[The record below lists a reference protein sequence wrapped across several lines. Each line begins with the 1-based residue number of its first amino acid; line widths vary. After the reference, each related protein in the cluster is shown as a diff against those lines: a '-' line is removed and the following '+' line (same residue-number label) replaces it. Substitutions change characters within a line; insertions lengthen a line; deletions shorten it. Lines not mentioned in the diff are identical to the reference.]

1 MRSPVASCLVLS
13 ASLVS
18 VACGDDS
25 ADGSGGST
33 GAGTTASSSPTSTG
47 GSPTSTGGSPTSSA
61 STGGNPVGSAGCGVA
76 LTEATEQWLA
86 KTIDVGGV
94 TREYFVYLPA
104 GYDPTTPYVVVY
116 QFHGCSGSP
125 DKENNNVPVQNAS
138 GSSAI
143 IVRGRAVEDCW
154 DSGNDSP
161 DIAFFDAMVGATEA
175 AYCADPERRMA
186 AGYSSGAF
194 MTHQLACSRGGELR
208 GVASIAGGQA
218 GSGCTGDVA
227 ALLIH
232 DADDGTVG
240 ISASEGARDMHL
252 EANGCGDTTEPFDP
266 APCVEYQGCEA
277 GLPVVWCQTSGSGHD
292 RQDGLA
298 APAFWNFF
306 SSL

>member
-33 GAGTTASSSPTSTG
+33 SSATTASGSPTSTG

-61 STGGNPVGSAGCGVA
+61 STGGNPVGSAGCGVP

-86 KTIDVGGV
+86 KTIDVAGV

-104 GYDPTTPYVVVY
+104 GYDPATPYVVVY

-138 GSSAI
+138 GPSAI

-218 GSGCTGDVA
+218 GSACTGDVA

-232 DADDGTVG
+232 DTDDGTVG

-266 APCVEYQGCEA
+266 APCDEYQ
-277 GLPVVWCQTSGSGHD
+277 
-292 RQDGLA
+292 
-298 APAFWNFF
+298 
-306 SSL
+306 